1 VSVNPGTDARGVD
14 TAPLL
19 TFDSV
24 GGLARSFASS
34 RGNVGWIVVGGRIVL
49 VWLPIYALLAKALAP
64 FAAGVTASVVTGI
77 WLLAL
82 RAALSTYFTLGPAV
96 ASAAGTVTGLVA
108 VSALDLWAP
117 GIDFSAPALAETAAA
132 VFILSATW
140 EHVVRSIVKH
150 RVLVIGTDG
159 CASDVMEELAGDHRA
174 PFTIVGVV
182 GEHPHAAPAGIR
194 RLGPLEELK
203 RIVEAQ
209 RPDIVILT
217 DDRASAWAV
226 EPLLD
231 LAPMGFKV
239 VGVSHFFEH
248 ALGRVPLR
256 HLTPAWFMSML
267 HLRQKP
273 YTRVA
278 KRSFDL
284 VVASLGLLV
293 VAPLL
298 PLLAGLVRLTP
309 GPIIYR
315 QTRLGEGGR
324 HYRMYKFR
332 TMRADAEESGQPLFA
347 RERDPRVTRL
357 GRLLR
362 QTHLDEIPQLWNVLK
377 GEMSIV
383 GPRPERPEFVEL
395 LEQTVPFWTRRLLV
409 KPGITGWAQLRCG
422 YAYDTDSTAEKLSY
436 DLWYLRNRN
445 VVVDLAIC
453 AKTVSTLLFRP
464 GR

>member
-1 VSVNPGTDARGVD
+1 MTVNPGADARRVE
-14 TAPLL
+14 PHHLL
-19 TFDSV
+19 SLESV
-24 GGLARSFASS
+24 GGLARA
-34 RGNVGWIVVGGRIVL
+34 RGEVGWIVLGGRILL
-49 VWLPIYALLAKALAP
+49 VWLPIYALLAKALP
-64 FAAGVTASVVTGI
+64 PLQAATTASLVTGI

-96 ASAAGTVTGLVA
+96 ASAVGTVTGLVA

-117 GIDFSAPALAETAAA
+117 GVDFAVLALAETAVA
-132 VFILSATW
+132 VFLLSATW
-140 EHVVRSIVKH
+140 EHVVRSIVKQ
-150 RVLVIGTDG
+150 RVLVIGTNG
-159 CASDVMEELAGDHRA
+159 GASDVMHELQADDGA
-174 PFTIVGVV
+174 PFTIVGLV
-182 GEHPHAAPAGIR
+182 GEQSKADPAPVPQ
-194 RLGPLEELK
+194 LGSLDELT

-209 RPDIVILT
+209 RPDIIILT

-284 VVASLGLLV
+284 VVASVGLLL

-298 PLLAGLVRLTP
+298 PLLAALVRMSP
-309 GPIIYR
+309 GPIIYS

-332 TMRADAEESGQPLFA
+332 TMRADAEEAGRPLFA
-347 RERDPRVTRL
+347 KESDPRVTRL

-362 QTHLDEIPQLWNVLK
+362 QTHLDEVPQLWNVLK

-383 GPRPERPEFVEL
+383 GPRPERPEFVEM

-453 AKTVSTLLFRP
+453 AKTVSTLLFRS

>member
-1 VSVNPGTDARGVD
+1 MSVNPGTNARGVD
-14 TAPLL
+14 SAPLH

-24 GGLARSFASS
+24 GSVARSFAGL
-34 RGNVGWIVVGGRIVL
+34 RGNVGSIVVGGRIVL
-49 VWLPIYALLAKALAP
+49 VWLPIYALLAKTLPP
-64 FAAGVTASVVTGI
+64 FSAATTAFVVTGI

-96 ASAAGTVTGLVA
+96 ASAVGTATGLVA

-117 GIDFSAPALAETAAA
+117 GIDFSALALAETAVA
-132 VFILSATW
+132 VFVLSATW

-150 RVLVIGTDG
+150 RVLVIGTNG
-159 CASDVMEELAGDHRA
+159 CANEVMQELEADERT
-174 PFTIVGVV
+174 PFAIVGVV
-182 GEHPHAAPAGIR
+182 GEPSDAGAAGVP
-194 RLGPLEELK
+194 RLGPFEELT
-203 RIVEAQ
+203 RIVKAQ

-217 DDRASAWAV
+217 DERASAWAV

-231 LAPMGFKV
+231 LAPIGFKV

-248 ALGRVPLR
+248 ALGRVPLQ
-256 HLTPAWFMSML
+256 HLTPAWFMSIL

-284 VVASLGLLV
+284 VVALVGLLL

-298 PLLAGLVRLTP
+298 PLLVALVRLSP
-309 GPIIYR
+309 GPIIYS
-315 QTRLGEGGR
+315 QIRLGEGGR
-324 HYRMYKFR
+324 HYRMYKLR
-332 TMRADAEESGQPLFA
+332 TMRADAEESGRPLFA
-347 RERDPRVTRL
+347 EERDPRVTRL

-362 QTHLDEIPQLWNVLK
+362 QTHLDEVPQLWNVLK

-383 GPRPERPEFVEL
+383 GPRPERPEFVDL
-395 LEQTVPFWTRRLLV
+395 LEQTVPFWTRRHLV

-422 YAYDTDSTAEKLSY
+422 YAYDVESTAEKLSY

-453 AKTVSTLLFRP
+453 ARTVSTLLFRP

>member
-1 VSVNPGTDARGVD
+1 VIVNSGADAERVE
-14 TAPLL
+14 PHHLL
-19 TFDSV
+19 RLESV
-24 GGLARSFASS
+24 GGLARA
-34 RGNVGWIVVGGRIVL
+34 RGEVGWVVFGGRVLL
-49 VWLPIYALLAKALAP
+49 VWLPIYVLLAEALP
-64 FAAGVTASVVTGI
+64 PLTAATTASLVTGI

-96 ASAAGTVTGLVA
+96 ASAVGTVTGLVA

-117 GIDFSAPALAETAAA
+117 GIDFSVLALAETAVA
-132 VFILSATW
+132 VFILSAAW
-140 EHVVRSIVKH
+140 EHVVRSIVKQ
-150 RVLVIGTDG
+150 RVLVIGTNG
-159 CASDVMEELAGDHRA
+159 GATDVMQELQGDEQA

-182 GEHPHAAPAGIR
+182 GGRSGDSAAEVP
-194 RLGPLEELK
+194 RLGPLDEL
-203 RIVEAQ
+203 RQIVEAQ
-209 RPDIVILT
+209 RPDIIILT
-217 DDRASAWAV
+217 DDRAGAWAV

-248 ALGRVPLR
+248 ALGRVPLL

-273 YTRVA
+273 YTRLA

-284 VVASLGLLV
+284 VVASLGLLL

-298 PLLAGLVRLTP
+298 PLLAALVRTSP
-309 GPIIYR
+309 GPIFYS

-324 HYRMYKFR
+324 HYRMFKFR
-332 TMRADAEESGQPLFA
+332 TMRADAEEAGRPLFA
-347 RERDPRVTRL
+347 RESDPRVTRV

-362 QTHLDEIPQLWNVLK
+362 QTHLDEVPQLWNVMK

-383 GPRPERPEFVEL
+383 GPRPERPEFVEM

-453 AKTVSTLLFRP
+453 AKTVSTLLFRT